1 MRINLANDHLVFFF
15 GEGTTGEQDSEA
27 EGGGNSGDAGVGL
40 ELPKL
45 LSFKGLPSSI
55 TVN

>member
-45 LSFKGLPSSI
+45 LSFKGLPSSV